1 MTQTFKNTL
10 TRWLTVALGELSFS
24 EGGREMTGNTYQS
37 RQEPRL
43 RRTDGAARQQ
53 YG

>member
-1 MTQTFKNTL
+1 MMQTF

-24 EGGREMTGNTYQS
+24 EGGREMTGNTFQC
-37 RQEPRL
+37 RLQPRL
-43 RRTDGAARQQ
+43 RRTDESARQQ